1 MTFSIYLDDK
11 LTKRLNRV
19 AIESGKARNALIRE
33 ALEEWLARS
42 RPKKWPEAVLTFKGI
57 RGVPRFEETRKT
69 LNPPREPFA
78 PFGQS
83 QKDRS
88 LKRIAG

>member
-1 MTFSIYLDDK
+1 M
-11 LTKRLNRV
+11 NRV
-19 AIESGKARNALIRE
+19 AVESGKARNALIRE
-33 ALEEWLARS
+33 ALEEWLVRS
-42 RPKKWPEAVLTFKGI
+42 RTKKWPDAVLAFKGI

-69 LNPPREPFA
+69 LKPPRDPFA
-78 PFGQS
+78 PFGQT